1 MKVVVSIDSFK
12 GSLSSVMAG
21 NAVKEAVLRLDKTA
35 DVKVLPLADGGEGTV
50 DAFCSLPDAEPVEVK
65 VNNPLMQPVT
75 ARYCILNKTNT
86 AVIEMAAASGLT
98 LIENE
103 QRNPLNTTTFGVGE
117 LINDAI
123 KRGCR
128 RFIVGI
134 GGSSTNDGGVGM
146 LSALGFQ
153 FLDKNGRP
161 IELGGKG
168 LKELCK
174 IKTENVVP
182 ELKGCTFKIACDV
195 KNPLLGENGCSAV
208 FGPQKGATPKMV
220 ADMDLWLKNYSEIA
234 KCVSS
239 KADAN
244 YPGAGAAGGLGFAF
258 LSFLNAELKSGIDIV
273 LDETGIEEYIKDAD
287 VVVTGE
293 GRLDAQTAMG
303 KAPIGVARLAKKH
316 GKRVIA
322 FSGCVTK
329 ETEILN
335 EHGIDAFFPILRE
348 VTTLDQAMQ
357 TDNAYYNLSAT
368 AYQVFRIFYCI
379 K

>member
-1 MKVVVSIDSFK
+1 
-12 GSLSSVMAG
+12 
-21 NAVKEAVLRLDKTA
+21 
-35 DVKVLPLADGGEGTV
+35 
-50 DAFCSLPDAEPVEVK
+50 
-65 VNNPLMQPVT
+65 
-75 ARYCILNKTNT
+75 
-86 AVIEMAAASGLT
+86 
-98 LIENE
+98 
-103 QRNPLNTTTFGVGE
+103 
-117 LINDAI
+117 
-123 KRGCR
+123 
-128 RFIVGI
+128 
-134 GGSSTNDGGVGM
+134 
-146 LSALGFQ
+146 
-153 FLDKNGRP
+153 
-161 IELGGKG
+161 
-168 LKELCK
+168 
-174 IKTENVVP
+174 
-182 ELKGCTFKIACDV
+182 
-195 KNPLLGENGCSAV
+195 
-208 FGPQKGATPKMV
+208 MV

-329 ETEILN
+329 EAEILN